1 MGVGNRKADGDF
13 EMANVDTTKLPDSAN
28 KVKLAQLQIV
38 YPDADYNNGKEID
51 TKHITLPGGAR
62 STGDAY
68 YNVYGNKD
76 TVYLTAKLGELKSSG
91 GNYGVIKDVAN
102 RTVGVEKAS
111 ISVWNTG
118 KAVQKADDTKITGT
132 PPAIATTSQGVYVLY
147 DIDGIVIA
155 AVVVGED
162 AGASK
167 NLVYVHSSGLE
178 EEVDAAT
185 GDGKAATGED
195 WIWYRK
201 AIQDGQEV
209 MLEEVGS
216 ESSYLENMVQYQWYE
231 IKQNGDGEVVESTD
245 AMTALASSS
254 KALFVSD
261 HKVVSTEIERD
272 NIDTVLYYTG
282 KGLPGAGLTGEMKL
296 QGNTLFV
303 DTTHP
308 SGFAVKDDVKAVLH
322 QWNRNTNTTEVREE
336 DGLDG
341 LQQIIN
347 WVNEYKDAR
356 EENPY
361 YVSAIVE
368 KGGATVVVVRDTYNS
383 YNPGD
388 GDDKNKEFTSN
399 GITLVVSENVKAS
412 NFAAVI
418 DSSNKMTFQFDT
430 DMGAAAST
438 TFSYSYTIKNA
449 DGVVIEKGTATS
461 DAGAPQF
468 KDDITHIMLQ
478 DGKEY
483 TLTITDVVPFAYKM
497 TVDSTDANITK
508 NDVSVNSGATSLTSA
523 AQSVTLKIDQTK
535 IVAPTDVT
543 VTFTITGVDTKA
555 LTKAAG
561 VTGEDGTYTF
571 KTTKAALGAGAGV
584 TVLTGVK
591 ATGEVK
597 FTVTS
602 VVDASS
608 TVAVV
613 VKLAAGSEKYVTLT
627 QPTTTT
633 VAAGTT
639 TVNLTGATLTDA
651 TGGIVTKYAYTV
663 SGVAT
668 NFDEGDVLGTNNTS
682 VPVAA
687 AVVGTPVVIT
697 VTVTPTEFTAGNLL
711 FVGETTNTAAS
722 LTFDGEGYLNED
734 EELITGGLTTGD
746 HYEVDINGVKDV
758 IDVDASGKLVAGEKQ
773 FKVDPAKLLNG
784 DEIEIRIFQ
793 VRTITGAG
801 VDTYVRDGA
810 KYDLPSKGS
819 FGGTGLLV
827 DDGTTPAYQVYGATV
842 ASVDDDLTLDA
853 GYVKVTV
860 TKGSKAAKITTTED
874 TTGLTAAGST
884 YVKVGSTVK
893 VECTVAGQAI
903 AQIKAKIVDTN
914 GTELLAETELNGVT
928 AASGKDATSEAAEDY
943 DITVAITDLP

>member
-1 MGVGNRKADGDF
+1 
-13 EMANVDTTKLPDSAN
+13 
-28 KVKLAQLQIV
+28 
-38 YPDADYNNGKEID
+38 
-51 TKHITLPGGAR
+51 
-62 STGDAY
+62 
-68 YNVYGNKD
+68 
-76 TVYLTAKLGELKSSG
+76 
-91 GNYGVIKDVAN
+91 
-102 RTVGVEKAS
+102 
-111 ISVWNTG
+111 
-118 KAVQKADDTKITGT
+118 
-132 PPAIATTSQGVYVLY
+132 
-147 DIDGIVIA
+147 
-155 AVVVGED
+155 
-162 AGASK
+162 
-167 NLVYVHSSGLE
+167 
-178 EEVDAAT
+178 
-185 GDGKAATGED
+185 
-195 WIWYRK
+195 
-201 AIQDGQEV
+201 
-209 MLEEVGS
+209 
-216 ESSYLENMVQYQWYE
+216 
-231 IKQNGDGEVVESTD
+231 
-245 AMTALASSS
+245 
-254 KALFVSD
+254 
-261 HKVVSTEIERD
+261 
-272 NIDTVLYYTG
+272 
-282 KGLPGAGLTGEMKL
+282 MKL

-303 DTTHP
+303 DTKHP
-308 SGFAVKDDVKAVLH
+308 SGFAVKDNVKAVLH

-399 GITLVVSENVKAS
+399 GITLVVSESVKAS

-418 DSSNKMTFQFDT
+418 VSATPNELTYQFDT
-430 DMGAAAST
+430 DMGAAAGA
-438 TFSYSYTIKNA
+438 TFNYNYEVKNA
-449 DGVVIEKGTATS
+449 DGVVIAKGNVPAGGTA
-461 DAGAPQF
+461 PQ
-468 KDDITHIMLQ
+468 IRGTISSAMLQ

-483 TLTITDVVPFAYKM
+483 TLTITDVVPSAYKM
-497 TVDSTDANITK
+497 TVDSTADGITK

-523 AQSVTLKIDQTK
+523 AQDITLKIPSSK
-535 IVAPTDVT
+535 ITAPEFVN

-555 LTKAAG
+555 LTRATE
-561 VTGEDGTYTF
+561 VTGQDGIYTV
-571 KTTKAALGAGAGV
+571 KVDPTTLNGGV
-584 TVLTGVK
+584 KVLENVK

-602 VVDASS
+602 VADASS
-608 TVAVV
+608 TVPVI

-668 NFDEGDVLGTNNTS
+668 NFDEGDVLGTSNTS

-711 FVGETTNTAAS
+711 FVGETTNTASS

-734 EELITGGLTTGD
+734 EEIITSGLTNGD

-801 VDTYVRDGA
+801 VNTYVRDGA
-810 KYDLPSKGS
+810 KYELPSKGS

-827 DDGTTPAYQVYGATV
+827 DDGTTPAYKAYGATV

-893 VECTVAGQAI
+893 VECTVAGQAT

-914 GTELLAETELNGVT
+914 GTELLAETELNGAT